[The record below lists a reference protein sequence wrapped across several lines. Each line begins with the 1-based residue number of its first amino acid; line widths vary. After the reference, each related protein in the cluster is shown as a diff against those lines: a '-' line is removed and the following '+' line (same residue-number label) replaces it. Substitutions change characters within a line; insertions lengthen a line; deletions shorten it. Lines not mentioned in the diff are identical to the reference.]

1 VLKIQLYI
9 IDIKLNYLRT
19 NIIIILMNKLGY
31 VLFNNGNIIG
41 IFDDEQIMN
50 SYIDGCIQNN
60 FFNRDNIKI
69 EKYTMNS
76 LFCHNKDKLIN
87 KVEIK
92 NPTVEVKKPTIE
104 SGKKIDFK
112 ELCKDENYKKI
123 VQNKIDI
130 KHEINELKQKKKK
143 IEENKITYDVDIKL
157 YEKFKNEKEK
167 QSSFVIPEI
176 FNLKYGLFEKLETTN
191 RLTFDDFYNE
201 WEKIKPKNNYS
212 MFGSNSYEDSYV
224 ENASEAINIEMD
236 I

>member
-1 VLKIQLYI
+1 
-9 IDIKLNYLRT
+9 
-19 NIIIILMNKLGY
+19 MNKLGY

-50 SYIDGCIQNN
+50 TYIDGCIQNN
-60 FFNRDNIKI
+60 FFNKDKIKI

-76 LFCHNKDKLIN
+76 LYCHNKDKLIKIIN
-87 KVEIK
+87 KEKIVELNKSQEKI
-92 NPTVEVKKPTIE
+92 IE
-104 SGKKIDFK
+104 SNDKIDFK

-123 VQNKIDI
+123 VQDKIDT

-143 IEENKITYDVDIKL
+143 IEESKIAYEVDIKL

-167 QSSFVIPEI
+167 QKTFIIPEI
-176 FNLKYGLFEKLETTN
+176 FNLKYELFEKLETTN
-191 RLTFDDFYNE
+191 RLSFDYFYNE